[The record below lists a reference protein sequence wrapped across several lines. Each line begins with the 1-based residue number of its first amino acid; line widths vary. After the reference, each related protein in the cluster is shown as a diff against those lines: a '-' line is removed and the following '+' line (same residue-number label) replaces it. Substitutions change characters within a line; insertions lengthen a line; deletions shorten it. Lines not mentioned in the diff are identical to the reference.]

1 LATADVHLFAVTRGS
16 HDNCRAFF
24 GNKGTGSLLID
35 TGLNGEE
42 QHTIPFRIGHVLPER
57 GFIHVL
63 DELTLEVLIHELD
76 TISDFVAY
84 IAKKESLLG
93 DEKRIIMA
101 TGEEQLVAMYLS
113 NLNQNQEHDFI
124 DIPTDVDGVMI
135 DESHWESFVNKP
147 QYIAK
152 KKADEVSYVWDKL
165 IEHFTKYIVTAQLDF
180 SQSPDISHH
189 EQAIRVMAAE
199 PRIRRRQLGEALIDA
214 LDKNLEGRKF
224 ARLVLSND
232 LPDTA
237 YVFLILPVPDGV
249 DYQEYRQYRRA
260 LLMQYCTVVKL
271 EAPNAKQI
279 FGFST
284 EPLDKGKKG
293 KGSSEDIIL
302 MPVDDTEWTPE
313 REEEA
318 RQIQKEFR
326 IFLKE
331 NVKTR
336 SSTDYEFP
344 KLKKKPN
351 KSSFASS
358 SERPHLNRAQRRA
371 MGRKKKR

>member
-1 LATADVHLFAVTRGS
+1 
-16 HDNCRAFF
+16 
-24 GNKGTGSLLID
+24 
-35 TGLNGEE
+35 
-42 QHTIPFRIGHVLPER
+42 
-57 GFIHVL
+57 
-63 DELTLEVLIHELD
+63 VLIHELD